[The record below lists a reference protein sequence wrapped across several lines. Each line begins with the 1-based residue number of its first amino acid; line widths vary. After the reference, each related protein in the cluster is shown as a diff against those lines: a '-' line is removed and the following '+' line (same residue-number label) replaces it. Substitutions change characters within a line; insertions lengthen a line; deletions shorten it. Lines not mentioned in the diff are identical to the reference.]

1 MTLSGVRSAATRNEL
16 LVSRAFLEACLE
28 ERVSQGGPVILDDK
42 QREFLEVL
50 ATSATF
56 SSRDVIA
63 VRRELLEAFLAA
75 E

>member
-1 MTLSGVRSAATRNEL
+1 MNLSGVRSAATREEL

-28 ERVSQGGPVILDDK
+28 ERASQGGPVILDDK
-42 QREFLEVL
+42 QREFLEVV

-56 SSRDVIA
+56 SRDVIA